1 MGLPSEMAFV
11 TKKDTGFKT
20 VIKGF
25 LTGGTQAAITYPTE
39 FVKTQ
44 LQLQSKTD
52 PQFNGI
58 IDCFKKTISKHGVG
72 GVYVGAPV
80 RIFGAGCQQMCRWGA
95 YTNLA
100 GIARDPETGKL
111 SPLMTTLCG
120 LGAGVTEAVCAVT
133 PVETLKTRLTDDQRR
148 GTGKYKGTFD
158 GFFKILKEEGPLGL
172 YRGAVPTILKQ
183 GVNQAVRMPL
193 QVQIMGLITVGDD
206 KLKQNPLYNGAAG
219 FLAGCG
225 SVVLTQ
231 PQDCVKSR
239 MQGEEAKKLYS
250 GTLDCFKQMAK
261 NEGPTAFFAGAIPR
275 MVQVGMTSGISF
287 ALFPVISKLLNQVM

>member
-1 MGLPSEMAFV
+1 MAFV
-11 TKKDTGFKT
+11 TKKDTGVKT
-20 VIKGF
+20 VVKGF

-58 IDCFKKTISKHGVG
+58 LDCFKKTVSKHGFG
-72 GVYVGAPV
+72 GLYVGAPV
-80 RIFGAGCQQMCRWGA
+80 RIIGAGFQQMFRWGA

-100 GIARDPETGKL
+100 GLARDEKGKL
-111 SPLMTTLCG
+111 SPFMTTLCG
-120 LGAGVTEAVCAVT
+120 LGAGICEAVCAVT
-133 PVETLKTRLTDDQRR
+133 PVETLKTRVTDDQRR
-148 GTGKYKGTFD
+148 GTGNYRGTGD
-158 GFFKILKEEGPLGL
+158 ALVKIMKSEGPMGL

-183 GVNQAVRMPL
+183 GMNQAVRMPL
-193 QVQIMGLITVGDD
+193 QVQIMGLITFGDD
-206 KLKQNPLYNGAAG
+206 ALKQNPVYNGAAG

-239 MQGEEAKKLYS
+239 MQGEAAKELYS
-250 GTLDCFKQMAK
+250 GTVDCALKMMR
-261 NEGPTAFFAGAIPR
+261 NEGPTAFFAGSIPR

-287 ALFPVISKLLNQVM
+287 ALFPVISKLLNKVM

>member
-1 MGLPSEMAFV
+1 MAFV
-11 TKKDTGFKT
+11 TKKDTGMKT
-20 VIKGF
+20 VVKGF

-44 LQLQSKTD
+44 LQLQSKTN
-52 PQFNGI
+52 PEFKGI
-58 IDCFKKTISKHGVG
+58 VDCFKKTISKHGVG

-80 RIFGAGCQQMCRWGA
+80 RIIGAGFQQMFRWGA

-120 LGAGVTEAVCAVT
+120 LGAGICEAVCAVT
-133 PVETLKTRLTDDQRR
+133 PVETLKTRVTDDQRR
-148 GTGKYKGTFD
+148 GTGNYKGTGD
-158 GFFKILKEEGPLGL
+158 ALVKIFRSEGPMGL
-172 YRGAVPTILKQ
+172 YRGAFPTILKQ
-183 GVNQAVRMPL
+183 GTNQAVRMPL
-193 QVQIMGLITVGDD
+193 QVQIMSLIVMGDAS
-206 KLKQNPLYNGAAG
+206 KNQNPLYNGTAG

-239 MQGEEAKKLYS
+239 MQGEAAKELYS
-250 GTLDCFKQMAK
+250 GTVDCAVKMLK
-261 NEGPTAFFAGAIPR
+261 NEGPTAFFAGSVPR

>member
-1 MGLPSEMAFV
+1 MAFV
-11 TKKDTGFKT
+11 TQKDTGLKT

-44 LQLQSKTD
+44 LQLQSKTE

-58 IDCFKKTISKHGVG
+58 MDCFRKTVSKHGVG
-72 GVYVGAPV
+72 GLYVGAPV
-80 RIFGAGCQQMCRWGA
+80 RIVGAGFQQMFRWGA

-100 GIARDPETGKL
+100 GMARGEDGKL
-111 SPLMTTLCG
+111 SPAMTTLCG
-120 LGAGVTEAVCAVT
+120 LGAGVCEAVCAVT

-148 GTGKYKGTFD
+148 GTGKYNGTFD
-158 GFFKILKEEGPLGL
+158 AFFKIMKSDGPIGL

-183 GVNQAVRMPL
+183 GMNQAVRMPV
-193 QVQIMGLITVGDD
+193 QVQIMTVMVGNDTL
-206 KLKQNPLYNGAAG
+206 KKQNPLYNGAAG
-219 FLAGCG
+219 FLAGCV

-239 MQGEEAKKLYS
+239 MQGEEAAKLYS
-250 GTLDCFKQMAK
+250 GTVDCFLKMMRS
-261 NEGPTAFFAGAIPR
+261 EGPGAFFAGSVPR

-287 ALFPVISKLLNQVM
+287 ALFPVISKALNKVM

>member
-1 MGLPSEMAFV
+1 MAFV
-11 TKKDTGFKT
+11 TKKDTGYKT

-44 LQLQSKTD
+44 LQLQSKTE

-58 IDCFKKTISKHGVG
+58 IDCFKKTISKHGVT

-80 RIFGAGCQQMCRWGA
+80 RIVGAGFQQMFRWGA

-100 GIARDPETGKL
+100 GLARDEKTGKL
-111 SPLMTTLCG
+111 SPLMTTFCG
-120 LGAGVTEAVCAVT
+120 LGAGICEAVCAVT

-148 GTGKYKGTFD
+148 GTGNYKGTGD
-158 GFFKILKEEGPLGL
+158 AVVKIMKSEGPLGF

-183 GVNQAVRMPL
+183 GMNQAVRMPL
-193 QVQIMGLITVGDD
+193 QVQIMGLIVMGDD
-206 KLKQNPLYNGAAG
+206 AKKQNPFFNGAAG

-239 MQGEEAKKLYS
+239 MQGEEAKKMYS
-250 GTLDCFKQMAK
+250 GTVDCFMKMMR
-261 NEGPTAFFAGAIPR
+261 NEGPGAFFAGSVPR

-287 ALFPVISKLLNQVM
+287 ALFPVISKFLDSVM

>member
-1 MGLPSEMAFV
+1 MAFV

-44 LQLQSKTD
+44 LQLQSKSN
-52 PQFNGI
+52 PEFNGI
-58 IDCFKKTISKHGVG
+58 IDCFKKTVAKHGVG

-80 RIFGAGCQQMCRWGA
+80 RIIGAGFQQMFRWGA

-100 GIARDPETGKL
+100 GLARDEKTGKL

-120 LGAGVTEAVCAVT
+120 LGAGITEAVCAVT
-133 PVETLKTRLTDDQRR
+133 PVETLKTRVTDDQRR
-148 GTGKYKGTFD
+148 GTGNYKGTGD
-158 GFFKILKEEGPLGL
+158 ALVKIFKSEGPMGL
-172 YRGAVPTILKQ
+172 YRGALPTILKQ
-183 GVNQAVRMPL
+183 GTNQAVRMPL
-193 QVQIMGLITVGDD
+193 QVQIMGLMTMGDSA
-206 KLKQNPLYNGAAG
+206 KMKNPLLNGAAG

-239 MQGEEAKKLYS
+239 MQSESAKELYS
-250 GTLDCFKQMAK
+250 GTVDCAMKMMKA
-261 NEGPTAFFAGAIPR
+261 EGPGAFFAGSIPR
-275 MVQVGMTSGISF
+275 CVQVGMTSGISF
-287 ALFPVISKLLNQVM
+287 MLFPIISQLLNKVM

>member
-1 MGLPSEMAFV
+1 MAFV
-11 TKKDTGFKT
+11 TKKDTGYKT
-20 VIKGF
+20 VVKGF

-44 LQLQSKTD
+44 LQLQSKTE

-80 RIFGAGCQQMCRWGA
+80 RIVGAGFQQMFRWGA

-100 GIARDPETGKL
+100 GMARDEKTGKL

-120 LGAGVTEAVCAVT
+120 LGAGITEAVCAVT

-148 GTGKYKGTFD
+148 GTGNYKGTGD
-158 GFFKILKEEGPLGL
+158 ALVKIMGSEGPLGF

-193 QVQIMGLITVGDD
+193 QVQLMGLIIMGDET
-206 KLKQNPLYNGAAG
+206 KKQSPLFNGAAG

-239 MQGEEAKKLYS
+239 MQGEEAKKMYS
-250 GTLDCFKQMAK
+250 GTVDCFMKMMK
-261 NEGPTAFFAGAIPR
+261 NEGPKAFFAGSVPR

-287 ALFPVISKLLNQVM
+287 ALFPVISKMLDSVM

>member
-1 MGLPSEMAFV
+1 MAFV

-20 VIKGF
+20 VVKGF

-44 LQLQSKTD
+44 LQLQSKTE

-58 IDCFKKTISKHGVG
+58 IDCFKKTISKHGVSG
-72 GVYVGAPV
+72 LYVGAPV
-80 RIFGAGCQQMCRWGA
+80 RIIGAGFQQMFRWGA

-100 GIARDPETGKL
+100 GLARDEKTGKL
-111 SPLMTTLCG
+111 SPMMTTACG
-120 LGAGVTEAVCAVT
+120 LGAGICEAVCAVT
-133 PVETLKTRLTDDQRR
+133 PVETLKTRVTDDQRK
-148 GTGKYKGTFD
+148 GTGNYKGTGD
-158 GFFKILKEEGPLGL
+158 ALVKIMKKEGPIGL

-183 GVNQAVRMPL
+183 GMNQAVRMPL
-193 QVQIMGLITVGDD
+193 QVQLMGVITMGDST
-206 KLKQNPLYNGAAG
+206 LAQNPLYNGGAG

-239 MQGEEAKKLYS
+239 MQSEAAKTMYS
-250 GTLDCFKQMAK
+250 GTMDCFKQMLAK
-261 NEGPTAFFAGAIPR
+261 EGPTVFFAGSIPR

-287 ALFPVISKLLNQVM
+287 ALFPVISKLLNNVM

>member
-1 MGLPSEMAFV
+1 MAFV

-25 LTGGTQAAITYPTE
+25 LTGGTQATITYPTE

-52 PQFNGI
+52 PQFTGI
-58 IDCFKKTISKHGVG
+58 IDCFKKTISKHGIG

-80 RIFGAGCQQMCRWGA
+80 RIVGAGFQQMFRWGA

-100 GIARDPETGKL
+100 GLARDEKGKL
-111 SPLMTTLCG
+111 SPFMTTICG
-120 LGAGVTEAVCAVT
+120 LGAGITEAVCAVT

-148 GTGKYKGTFD
+148 GTNKYKGTVN
-158 GFFKILKEEGPLGL
+158 GFFTILKEEGPLGL
-172 YRGAVPTILKQ
+172 YRGAIPTILKQ
-183 GVNQAVRMPL
+183 GMNQAVRMPL
-193 QVQIMGLITVGDD
+193 QVQIMAIIVFGDD
-206 KLKQNPLYNGAAG
+206 SLKQNPIYNGAAG

-250 GTLDCFKQMAK
+250 GTVDCFLKMAK
-261 NEGPTAFFAGAIPR
+261 NEGPAAFFAGAIPR

-287 ALFPVISKLLNQVM
+287 ALFPVISKLLNKVM

>member
-1 MGLPSEMAFV
+1 MAFV
-11 TKKDTGFKT
+11 TKKDTGVKT

-44 LQLQSKTD
+44 LQLQSKAN
-52 PQFNGI
+52 PEFNGI

-80 RIFGAGCQQMCRWGA
+80 RIVGAGFQQMFRWGA

-100 GIARDPETGKL
+100 GIARDEKTGKL

-120 LGAGVTEAVCAVT
+120 LGAGICEAVCAVT
-133 PVETLKTRLTDDQRR
+133 PVETLKTRVTDDQRK
-148 GTGKYKGTFD
+148 GTGNYKGTGD
-158 GFFKILKEEGPLGL
+158 ALVKIFKNEGPMGL
-172 YRGAVPTILKQ
+172 YRGAFPTILKQ
-183 GVNQAVRMPL
+183 GTNQAVRMPL
-193 QVQIMGLITVGDD
+193 QVQIMGVLVMGDQS
-206 KLKQNPLYNGAAG
+206 KMQNPLYNGSAG

-225 SVVLTQ
+225 SVLLTQ

-239 MQGEEAKKLYS
+239 MQSESAKELYS
-250 GTLDCFKQMAK
+250 GTVDCAMKMMK
-261 NEGPTAFFAGAIPR
+261 TEGPASFFAGSVPR

-287 ALFPVISKLLNQVM
+287 ALFPVISELLNKVM

>member
-1 MGLPSEMAFV
+1 MAFV
-11 TKKDTGFKT
+11 GKKDTGYKT

-44 LQLQSKTD
+44 LQLQSKSN
-52 PQFNGI
+52 PEFNGI

-80 RIFGAGCQQMCRWGA
+80 RIVGAGFQQMFRWGA

-100 GIARDPETGKL
+100 GMARDEKTGKL

-120 LGAGVTEAVCAVT
+120 LGAGICEAVCAVT
-133 PVETLKTRLTDDQRR
+133 PVETLKTRVTDDQRR
-148 GTGKYKGTFD
+148 GTGNYKGTID
-158 GFFKILKEEGPLGL
+158 AAGKILKSEGPLGL
-172 YRGAVPTILKQ
+172 YRGALPTILKQ
-183 GVNQAVRMPL
+183 GTNQAVRMPL
-193 QVQIMGLITVGDD
+193 QVQIMGLITFGDES
-206 KLKQNPLYNGAAG
+206 KNKNPLYNGGAG

-239 MQGEEAKKLYS
+239 MQSEAAKELYS
-250 GTLDCFKQMAK
+250 GTVDCAVKMMK
-261 NEGPTAFFAGAIPR
+261 SEGPLAFFAGSVPR

-287 ALFPVISKLLNQVM
+287 ALFPVISKLLDQVM

>member
-1 MGLPSEMAFV
+1 MAFV
-11 TKKDTGFKT
+11 TKQDTGFKT

-58 IDCFKKTISKHGVG
+58 IDCFKKTISKHGIT

-80 RIFGAGCQQMCRWGA
+80 RIVGAGFQQMFRWGA

-100 GIARDPETGKL
+100 GLARDEKGKL
-111 SPLMTTLCG
+111 SPAMTTLCG
-120 LGAGVTEAVCAVT
+120 LGAGICEAVCAVT

-148 GTGKYKGTFD
+148 GTGNYKGTGD
-158 GFFKILKEEGPLGL
+158 ALIKIMKTEGPLGL

-193 QVQIMGLITVGDD
+193 QVQLMGVIIMGDEA
-206 KLKQNPLYNGAAG
+206 KKQNPIYNGAAG

-250 GTLDCFKQMAK
+250 GTMDCFMKMAK
-261 NEGPTAFFAGAIPR
+261 AEGPAAFFSGAIPR

-287 ALFPVISKLLNQVM
+287 ALFPVISKLLNKVM